1 MSESRSLWRWAA
13 VLALALAAFAPAEAT
28 TMIRMGVE
36 DLVASNEAVVVGRV
50 VDVQSYWNAEGSF
63 ILSDVKVEVLDALK
77 GAALEREISLTVMGG
92 SVGELT
98 TLILAGPE
106 MTIGGDYVLF
116 LNREDLPGV
125 FGVRTVR
132 DLAQGI
138 FDVVG
143 AGDGLRAVSQASR
156 HPLLPDARGI
166 SEAPGGQE
174 GIPLEN
180 LIRQVR
186 DLAGV
191 RR

>member
-1 MSESRSLWRWAA
+1 MSEWRSVWRWAA
-13 VLALALAAFAPAEAT
+13 VFALALAAFAPAEAT

-36 DLVASNEAVVVGRV
+36 DLVASNEAVVLGRV
-50 VDVQSYWNAEGSF
+50 VDVQSYWNADGSF
-63 ILSDVKVEVLDALK
+63 ILSDVKVQVLEALK
-77 GAALEREISLTVMGG
+77 GSAAEKEVTLTVMGG
-92 SVGELT
+92 NVGELT
-98 TLILAGPE
+98 TLIVAGPD
-106 MTIGGDYVLF
+106 MTVGSDYVLF

-125 FGVRTVR
+125 SGARTVR

-138 FDVVG
+138 FDVVAAGG
-143 AGDGLRAVSQASR
+143 APRAVSQASR
-156 HPLLPDARGI
+156 HPLLPDARGV
-166 SEAPGGQE
+166 SEAPGGEE

>member
-1 MSESRSLWRWAA
+1 MSEWRSVWRWAA
-13 VLALALAAFAPAEAT
+13 VLALVLAAFAPAEAT

-36 DLVASNEAVVVGRV
+36 ELVVSNEAVVLGRV
-50 VDVQSYWNAEGSF
+50 VDVQSYWNAQGSF
-63 ILSDVKVEVLDALK
+63 ILSDVKVQVLDALK
-77 GAALEREISLTVMGG
+77 GSAAEKEITLTVMGG
-92 SVGELT
+92 NVGELT
-98 TLILAGPE
+98 TLIVAGPE
-106 MTIGGDYVLF
+106 MTVGSDYVLF

-125 FGVRTVR
+125 SGARTVR

-138 FDVVG
+138 FDVV
-143 AGDGLRAVSQASR
+143 AGGGGPRAVSQASR
-156 HPLLPDARGI
+156 HPLLPDARGV

>member
-1 MSESRSLWRWAA
+1 LWRWAA
-13 VLALALAAFAPAEAT
+13 VLALALAAFPPAEAT

-36 DLVASNEAVVVGRV
+36 ELVASNETVIVGRV

-63 ILSDVKVEVLDALK
+63 ILSDVKVQVLDALK
-77 GAALEREISLTVMGG
+77 GAASEREISLTVMGG

-98 TLILAGPE
+98 TLIVAGPE
-106 MTIGGDYVLF
+106 MTIGGDYLLF

-125 FGVRTVR
+125 SGVRTVR

-143 AGDGLRAVSQASR
+143 ANDGARAVSQASR

>member
-1 MSESRSLWRWAA
+1 MWRWAA

-36 DLVASNEAVVVGRV
+36 ELVASNEAVVLGRV
-50 VDVQSYWNAEGSF
+50 VDVQSYWNSEGSF
-63 ILSDVKVEVLDALK
+63 ILSDVTVEVLDVLK
-77 GAALEREISLTVMGG
+77 GSAAKEITLTVMGG

-106 MTIGGDYVLF
+106 MMVDGEYLLF

-125 FGVRTVR
+125 SGVRTVR

-143 AGDGLRAVSQASR
+143 ARSSLRAVSQASR